1 MLGAAVL
8 VGLAGAAACRAT
20 PGSDGGRA
28 AAGPPAGAP
37 GAGARALVHLK
48 VLPEGW
54 RADSVSPRVLLAGPA
69 GRPVLR
75 VEALPGNAAE
85 FPTPA
90 DLEASFA
97 RALPGAAVRRIPG
110 GEERPDFVAVRL
122 ELQRLPDGGT
132 GGSRDVLLGARR
144 VGKDLYL
151 CATEPGASDPEMD
164 DAQEACRDFM
174 VP

>member
-1 MLGAAVL
+1 MIRTAAVAL
-8 VGLAGAAACRAT
+8 VCAGACRGS
-20 PGSDGGRA
+20 PGVDGAPAPA
-28 AAGPPAGAP
+28 AAGGAPAG
-37 GAGARALVHLK
+37 RVVVHIRM
-48 VLPEGW
+48 LPEGW
-54 RADSVSPRVLLAGPA
+54 RADSISPSVMLAGPA

-75 VEALPGNAAE
+75 VEAFPGKGAELPTAV
-85 FPTPA
+85 
-90 DLEASFA
+90 DLEGAFS

-144 VGKDLYL
+144 VGRDLYL

-164 DAQEACRDFM
+164 DAQEACRDFT

>member
-1 MLGAAVL
+1 MLRAAAVA
-8 VGLAGAAACRAT
+8 LACACACRGS
-20 PGSDGGRA
+20 PGEDGGRA
-28 AAGPPAGAP
+28 P
-37 GAGARALVHLK
+37 GAQGSAVAGRAVVHLK

-54 RADSVSPRVLLAGPA
+54 RADSISPGVLLAGPA

-75 VEALPGNAAE
+75 VEAFPGKAAE
-85 FPTPA
+85 LPTA
-90 DLEASFA
+90 AGLEASFA

-122 ELQRLPDGGT
+122 ELQRLPDGGM
-132 GGSRDVLLGARR
+132 GASRDVLLGARR
-144 VGKDLYL
+144 VGNDLYL

-164 DAQEACRDFM
+164 DAQEACRDFT